1 MALDPGAARLLSML
15 AVAGDGGGAA
25 EGPSERRR
33 RLQTLARIAGECGPP
48 SVEARDLQ
56 ATGPGGPLR
65 MRLYAPS
72 ADTPAALERAA
83 GRKPVP
89 TFPQPALV
97 YFHGG
102 GWVAGGLDT
111 HDGLCR
117 RLAASSGVKLLAV
130 DYRLAPEHPFPAAL
144 DDALFAVR
152 WAAVAAQALDVD
164 PDRLGVAGDSAGG
177 GLAAA
182 VAQSRD
188 APPLA
193 LQVLL
198 CPILDPAAERPSRRV
213 FGDGHFVERAALAE
227 DLRAYCGEAVDPGDP
242 RVSPLRAPDL
252 AGQPPALVHVA
263 ECDPFRDEG
272 EAYAERLSQAGVAVQ
287 CVCWPG
293 MIHYFYALVRGVP
306 AAGPAVDA
314 IGAGVALAM
323 TTN

>member
-1 MALDPGAARLLSML
+1 MALDPGAARLLRML
-15 AVAGDGGGAA
+15 AAAGAGGAAA
-25 EGPSERRR
+25 EGPAERRR
-33 RLQTLARIAGECGPP
+33 SLQTLAGIAGECGPAD
-48 SVEARDLQ
+48 VDTRDLQ

-65 MRLYAPS
+65 LRLYAPTADAS
-72 ADTPAALERAA
+72 AM
-83 GRKPVP
+83 
-89 TFPQPALV
+89 LV

-102 GWVAGGLDT
+102 GWVAGSLDT

-117 RLAASSGVKLLAV
+117 RLAAGSGVKLLAV
-130 DYRLAPEHPFPAAL
+130 DYRLAPEHPFPAAF
-144 DDALFAVR
+144 DDALFAVQ
-152 WAAVAAQALDVD
+152 WAAANAQALDFD

-182 VAQSRD
+182 VAQSRA

-213 FGDGHFVERAALAE
+213 FGDGYFVERAALAE

-242 RVSPLRAPDL
+242 RVSPLRARDL
-252 AGQPPALVHVA
+252 AGQPPTLVHVA

-272 EAYAERLSQAGVAVQ
+272 TAYAERLSRAGVAVR

-293 MIHYFYALVRGVP
+293 MIHYFYALARGVP

-314 IGAGVALAM
+314 IGSEIAQAM
-323 TTN
+323 MNGAVVS

>member
-1 MALDPGAARLLSML
+1 MALDPGAERLLRML
-15 AVAGDGGGAA
+15 AAAGAGGAAA
-25 EGPSERRR
+25 EGPGERRR
-33 RLQTLARIAGECGPP
+33 RLQTLARIAGEYGPP
-48 SVEARDLQ
+48 SVDTRDLQ

-65 MRLYAPS
+65 LRLYVPS
-72 ADTPAALERAA
+72 AEASA
-83 GRKPVP
+83 
-89 TFPQPALV
+89 ALV

-130 DYRLAPEHPFPAAL
+130 DYRLAPEHPFPAAF

-152 WAAVAAQALDVD
+152 WAAAQARALDID

-182 VAQSRD
+182 VAQSRE

-198 CPILDPAAERPSRRV
+198 CPILDPAVDRLSRRAFGEGYFAER
-213 FGDGHFVERAALAE
+213 GALAE
-227 DLRAYCGEAVDPGDP
+227 DLRAYCGDAVDPGDP
-242 RVSPLRAPDL
+242 RVSPLRADDL
-252 AGQPPALVHVA
+252 KGQPPALVHVA

-272 EAYAERLSQAGVAVQ
+272 KAYAERLSEAGVAVR

-293 MIHYFYALVRGVP
+293 MIHYFYALARGLP

-314 IGAGVALAM
+314 IGAEIARAL
-323 TTN
+323 TT

>member
-1 MALDPGAARLLSML
+1 MTLDPGAARLLRML
-15 AVAGDGGGAA
+15 AAGNAGNADGAGGATA
-25 EGPSERRR
+25 EGPADRRR
-33 RLQTLARIAGECGPP
+33 RLQTLALTAGDSGPS
-48 SVEARDLQ
+48 SVDTRHLQ
-56 ATGPGGPLR
+56 ANRPGGPLR
-65 MRLYAPS
+65 LRLY
-72 ADTPAALERAA
+72 TPAASAPA
-83 GRKPVP
+83 
-89 TFPQPALV
+89 ALV

-152 WAAVAAQALDVD
+152 WAAAHARALGFD

-198 CPILDPAAERPSRRV
+198 CPILDPAAERPSRRA
-213 FGDGHFVERAALAE
+213 FGDGYFVESAALAE

-242 RVSPLRAPDL
+242 RVSPLRAGDL
-252 AGQPPALVHVA
+252 SGQPPALVHVA

-272 EAYAERLSQAGVAVQ
+272 EAYAERLSQAGVAVRSL
-287 CVCWPG
+287 CWPG
-293 MIHYFYALVRGVP
+293 MIHYFYALGRGVP
-306 AAGPAVDA
+306 AAGPAVDV
-314 IGAGVALAM
+314 IGAQIALAM
-323 TTN
+323 MG

>member
-1 MALDPGAARLLSML
+1 MTLDPGAARLLRML
-15 AVAGDGGGAA
+15 AAAGAGGAAA
-25 EGPSERRR
+25 EGPAERRR
-33 RLQTLARIAGECGPP
+33 RLQTLARIAGERGPA
-48 SVEARDLQ
+48 SVDTRDLQ

-65 MRLYAPS
+65 LRLYAPA
-72 ADTPAALERAA
+72 ADGPALPR
-83 GRKPVP
+83 
-89 TFPQPALV
+89 PALV

-102 GWVAGGLDT
+102 GWVAGDLDT

-117 RLAASSGVKLLAV
+117 RLAASSGVRLLAV

-152 WAAVAAQALDVD
+152 WAAANAQALDLD
-164 PDRLGVAGDSAGG
+164 PGRLGVAGDSAGG

-182 VAQSRD
+182 VAQNPA

-193 LQVLL
+193 LQLLL
-198 CPILDPAAERPSRRV
+198 CPILDPAAERPSRHA
-213 FGDGHFVERAALAE
+213 FGEGHFVERAALAE
-227 DLRAYCGEAVDPGDP
+227 DLGAYCGDAVDPRDP
-242 RVSPLRAPDL
+242 RVSPLRARDL

-272 EAYAERLSQAGVAVQ
+272 EAYAERLALAGVAVH

-293 MIHYFYALVRGVP
+293 MVHYFYALAQGVP

-314 IGAGVALAM
+314 IGAEIARAM
-323 TTN
+323 RTGAVVD